1 MKILIITHMRS
12 GGKSLLEWISY
23 EKGYKSYHEPN
34 LKDSKILNEIYNN
47 NYIVVKILVGDL
59 SKINFDFNYEELF
72 EKFNVIIL
80 HKRNNI
86 RDVAIS
92 SLKGKMDNVWHNTY
106 EINDHW
112 LETYNNDIEKEI
124 EEVKIILLNLSSY
137 QKNYFFNTTY
147 ESIFITK
154 TDIEPLCSILKIEDP
169 KWLDIL
175 DYKRKLQNGDIGMN
189 KFNPTKR
196 NVL

>member
-1 MKILIITHMRS
+1 MRS

>member
-34 LKDSKILNEIYNN
+34 LKDSKILSEIYNN

-92 SLKGKMDNVWHNTY
+92 SLKGKLDNVWHNTY
-106 EINDHW
+106 EINNHW
-112 LETYNNDIEKEI
+112 LKTYNNDIEKEI

-175 DYKRKLQNGDIGMN
+175 DYKRKLQNGNIGMN